1 MVHNNDDNKFIKI
14 PNYIVYIYEKNSMY
28 KKLGGKT
35 MMELSKD
42 NKYLI
47 NVIVNL
53 GYNVNRRGE
62 CTFTIKS
69 LMEDIELKE
78 DKNNIAVNK
87 IKAVIK
93 LLYSFGII
101 YNVNVD
107 LSKVKP
113 TDYIRCK
120 LREDYEEEYLQLYYN
135 DYEFIKS
142 LDLDIE
148 EKIGMLNLYCYI
160 LAKYRENYIVNPNDY
175 THFTIEDVIKHLNIS
190 KNTVLKAKSNLLKH
204 NMIKSNSIGKIKSTK
219 HNCSDVYA
227 FTDEG
232 LKMGLINSKEYYE
245 SKYGKNGIIYKIKKI
260 DLKV

>member
-1 MVHNNDDNKFIKI
+1 MIHNNDDNKFIKI

-35 MMELSKD
+35 IMELSKD

-69 LMEDIELKE
+69 LIEDIGLND
-78 DKNNIAVNK
+78 DKSTTINK
-87 IKAVIK
+87 IKAIIK
-93 LLYSFGII
+93 LLYNFKII

-107 LSKVKP
+107 LSKIKP
-113 TDYIRCK
+113 TDYIRCT

-135 DYEFIKS
+135 DYELIKS

-175 THFTIEDVIKHLNIS
+175 AHFTTEEAVKHLNIS
-190 KNTVLKAKSNLLKH
+190 NKTVLKAKSNLLKY
-204 NMIKSNSIGKIKSTK
+204 NMIKSKSIGKIKSTK

-232 LKMGLINSKEYYE
+232 LKMGLINSKQYYE
-245 SKYGKNGIIYKIKKI
+245 NKYGKNDIIYKIKKI
-260 DLKV
+260 DLTV